1 MRKSKS
7 KARFESAR
15 QNKQKRKHC
24 ESERGET
31 IENGKEGDIPR
42 KRKIERDKT
51 RNNMTTRAGTRHSE
65 NERDK
70 TRHNEKERE
79 GKRHSKEAQDNTANK
94 ETKEAHASIIK
105 RTEQE
110 RT

>member
-1 MRKSKS
+1 MRKSES

-15 QNKQKRKHC
+15 QNKEKRNHGK
-24 ESERGET
+24 SERGET

-42 KRKIERDKT
+42 KRKMERDRT

-65 NERDK
+65 NEREKRDI
-70 TRHNEKERE
+70 TRKKEKERDTAR
-79 GKRHSKEAQDNTANK
+79 KHKTTRQRARQKEPD
-94 ETKEAHASIIK
+94 ASIIK